1 MQKLLFA
8 CILRSSRSAIFGKFL
23 QTHPWWN
30 TILVKLLSRAL
41 YKARLNKGKAMCII
55 RTLFKK
61 NYSWF
66 PFTNKDRYLH
76 KDFQENNL
84 DTVAWIRS
92 IKNMLEL
99 YGQGNIIQN
108 IFKIVGVTIGRT
120 RRENIGHKH
129 EGPLILRI
137 QILEKTWKVL

>member
-1 MQKLLFA
+1 
-8 CILRSSRSAIFGKFL
+8 
-23 QTHPWWN
+23 
-30 TILVKLLSRAL
+30 
-41 YKARLNKGKAMCII
+41 MCII
-55 RTLFKK
+55 RILFKK

-66 PFTNKDRYLH
+66 PFIDKDRYLY
-76 KDFQENNL
+76 KDFQEDNL
-84 DTVAWIRS
+84 DTVEWIRS